1 MRLTKD
7 EILLVIG
14 ILLTLSVGS
23 IVYHYRAHQPPLKL
37 PKLPPSLPTTSAPTP
52 PPEDQR

>member
-7 EILLVIG
+7 EIFLIIG
-14 ILLTLSVGS
+14 ILLNLSVGS
-23 IVYHYRAHQPPLKL
+23 IVYHYRAHQPPLKI
-37 PKLPPSLPTTSAPTP
+37 PKLPPSIPQTP